1 MGAVPDV
8 VSKVESD
15 VLLLMRQS
23 TSILVVSEVEVV
35 AVAANLAEVGKVE

>member
-1 MGAVPDV
+1 M

-35 AVAANLAEVGKVE
+35 AVTADLVEVGKVE